1 MEPGTA
7 FQPPSRATIADV
19 AQRAG
24 VSIATV
30 SRVINRTGPVAE
42 ETAAQVQVAI
52 AELNYVPHAAAR
64 GLASRRTDTLGL
76 LVSSISSPF
85 LVPLLRGIEIG
96 AREAGF
102 SLLIHSTQDGA
113 GQVPRPRRPLGEHNS
128 DGLLVYVSTLDEAE
142 LRYLYSLRF
151 PMVLLYQTPPDS
163 LQIPHV
169 NFENKAGARKLVDHL
184 IEVHG
189 YRRIAFLRGPE
200 SEEDSHWREKGY
212 LEALAAHT
220 IPFDPGLIGLGGF
233 DEQVAQRSVERWLEE
248 GLPMDAIFAG
258 DDDAA
263 VGVIQAL
270 QQAGKEVPQDVA
282 VVGFDDVHLAHYLM
296 PPLTTV
302 RTPVEQSGRE
312 AVRQLVQLIHTGH
325 AEQQILLPT
334 ELVIRRSCGCEGG

>member
-1 MEPGTA
+1 MELETTL
-7 FQPPSRATIADV
+7 QPPFRATIADV
-19 AQRAG
+19 ARRAD

-30 SRVINRTGPVAE
+30 SRVINRTGPVAQG
-42 ETAAQVQVAI
+42 TAARVQVAI

-64 GLASRRTDTLGL
+64 GLASRRTNTLGL
-76 LVSSISSPF
+76 LIYSISSPF

-102 SLLIHSTQDGA
+102 SLLVHATQNGA
-113 GQVPRPRRPLGEHNS
+113 SHTPPGHRALGEHNS

-142 LRYLYSLRF
+142 LRYFYGLRF
-151 PMVLLYQTPPDS
+151 PMVLLYQTPPES
-163 LQIPHV
+163 LQIPHI
-169 NFENKAGARKLVDHL
+169 NFENKTGARKLVDHL

-200 SEEDSHWREKGY
+200 NEEDSHWRERGY
-212 LEALAAHT
+212 REALAAHA
-220 IPFDPGLIGLGGF
+220 IPFDPALIGLGGF
-233 DEQVAQRSVERWLEE
+233 DEQVAQHSVGKWLEE
-248 GLPMDAIFAG
+248 GIPMDAIFAG

-270 QQAGKEVPQDVA
+270 QQAGKQVPQDVA

-325 AEQQILLPT
+325 AEQHIMLPT
-334 ELVIRRSCGCEGG
+334 ELVIRRSCGCN

>member
-1 MEPGTA
+1 MEPETA
-7 FQPPSRATIADV
+7 LQPPSRATIADV
-19 AQRAG
+19 AQRAR

-42 ETAAQVQVAI
+42 ETAAHVQAAI
-52 AELNYVPHAAAR
+52 ADLNYVPHAAAR
-64 GLASRRTDTLGL
+64 GLASRRTNTLGL
-76 LVSSISSPF
+76 LVSGISSPF

-102 SLLIHSTQDGA
+102 SLLVHSTQNG
-113 GQVPRPRRPLGEHNS
+113 VSHTRRTHRPLGEHNS

-142 LRYLYSLRF
+142 LRYFYELRF

-169 NFENKAGARKLVDHL
+169 NFENKTGARRLVEHL

-189 YRRIAFLRGPE
+189 YRRIAFLKGPE
-200 SEEDSHWREKGY
+200 NEEDSHWRERGY
-212 LEALAAHT
+212 LEALAAHA
-220 IPFDPGLIGLGGF
+220 IPFDPALIGVGGF
-233 DEQVAQRSVERWLEE
+233 DEAVAQRSVEKWLKE

-270 QQAGKEVPQDVA
+270 QQAGKNVPQDVA

-325 AEQQILLPT
+325 AEQHIMLPT
-334 ELVIRRSCGCEGG
+334 ELVIRRSCGCN